1 MNPLSSFGSPMVP
14 SMLRWPPVIVAVA
27 LLAACQGDPPFACG
41 TIPAQELY
49 ARQVAHL
56 EPCFEDPEGEKLTLS
71 ATSSDAEI
79 ASVWV
84 SGSTTAIKGES
95 VGRAT
100 ITVTASDPDG
110 LTASMEIA
118 VLVPEPVDVR
128 KPLSW
133 VMTFPGIKLRV
144 SVYKFFKD
152 TDGSV
157 LTFSASSA
165 NPAIAT
171 AEIVDSVYLLV
182 RGQAPGG
189 AVVTVTVTDQGGQT
203 ATWDVDVEVVE
214 PRMSIQQWF

>member
-1 MNPLSSFGSPMVP
+1 M
-14 SMLRWPPVIVAVA
+14 
-27 LLAACQGDPPFACG
+27 
-41 TIPAQELY
+41 
-49 ARQVAHL
+49 
-56 EPCFEDPEGEKLTLS
+56 
-71 ATSSDAEI
+71 
-79 ASVWV
+79 WV
-84 SGSTTAIKGES
+84 SGSTIAIEGES

-100 ITVTASDPDG
+100 ITVTASDPDD

-133 VMTFPGIKLRV
+133 VMAFPGIKLRV